1 MYRVVAKH
9 DGQAWTVRIEDKG
22 GALVGGTRTAG
33 LDEIDERARAVV
45 AGHVGAKPDE
55 VGIVIEILLDPAVE
69 YRLDRLERLRREA
82 DSETHAIQR
91 DLAHA
96 GVSLRDIASL
106 LSDTITN
113 SEIATYGLRR
123 YPHAVAIRFD
133 DRGRFATTT
142 CRACLDRDKAS
153 YADLPASGVN
163 TLLFQG
169 PLMCDV
175 CFEDIPSR
183 DH

>member
-9 DGQAWTVRIEDKG
+9 DGQAWTVRIEDEN

-33 LDEIDERARAVV
+33 LDEIDERARGVV
-45 AGHVGAKPDE
+45 AGYVGAKPEE
-55 VGIVIEILLDPAVE
+55 VEIVMDIQLDPAVE
-69 YRLDRLERLRREA
+69 YRLDRIERLRRDTDAEVH
-82 DSETHAIQR
+82 SVSR
-91 DLAHA
+91 DLTQA

-106 LSDTITN
+106 LADTITN
-113 SEIATYGLRR
+113 HEIAAHGLRK

-153 YADLPASGVN
+153 YAELPPEDVN
-163 TLLFQG
+163 TLLFRG

-175 CFEDIPSR
+175 CFEDIG
-183 DH
+183 